1 MENEI
6 INRLLKQIA
15 NLEKRVELYYQIL
28 LEKINLLSTQ
38 ASTINSTN
46 QSNNPT
52 E

>member
-15 NLEKRVELYYQIL
+15 DLEKRVELYYQIL
-28 LEKINLLSTQ
+28 LENINLLSTQ
-38 ASTINSTN
+38 ASNINLTN
-46 QSNNPT
+46 QNNNPT